1 MPQAIEVERLERSFG
16 SVTALR
22 GISFTADE
30 GEVFAFLGPNGAG
43 KTTVVRILTTLLLP
57 SAGVARV
64 GGRDVVADAGSV
76 RRQIGVALQEVG
88 LDGLQTSRE
97 LLEIQGRMYGDDR
110 RGAADRAADLLDR
123 FGLGEEADRR
133 VKTLSGGVKRRL
145 DLALALVHKPRV
157 LFLDE
162 PTTGLDPVS
171 RATVWEEIARLN
183 RTDGV
188 SVFLTTHYLDEAD
201 HLSDRLAILN
211 NGEIVAEG
219 RPAEL
224 KAGVQA
230 DRVRMRFH
238 DESTARAAA
247 ERVSTGE
254 TRLEANGDMLE
265 LMLRNGTERAPAL
278 VQELQSS
285 GIPVAALSIEAP
297 SLDDVFMRATG
308 ARIATIEAEQRQEAV
323 LR

>member
-1 MPQAIEVERLERSFG
+1 
-16 SVTALR
+16 
-22 GISFTADE
+22 
-30 GEVFAFLGPNGAG
+30 
-43 KTTVVRILTTLLLP
+43 
-57 SAGVARV
+57 
-64 GGRDVVADAGSV
+64 
-76 RRQIGVALQEVG
+76 
-88 LDGLQTSRE
+88 
-97 LLEIQGRMYGDDR
+97 
-110 RGAADRAADLLDR
+110 
-123 FGLGEEADRR
+123 
-133 VKTLSGGVKRRL
+133 
-145 DLALALVHKPRV
+145 ALALVHKPRV

-211 NGEIVAEG
+211 DGEIVAEG

-247 ERVSTGE
+247 ERVSTGD